1 MLGEEGGR
9 RRREK
14 EEETKEEETKEEET
28 KVKKERRVGR
38 VSKHSL
44 VYSTEVLKSGFLT
57 VNYTVVL
64 N

>member
-14 EEETKEEETKEEET
+14 EEGEGGGDKGGEE

>member
-9 RRREK
+9 RRRE
-14 EEETKEEETKEEET
+14 KEEETKEEET

-44 VYSTEVLKSGFLT
+44 VYSTEVLKSGVLT

>member
-14 EEETKEEETKEEET
+14 EEGEGGGDKGGEE

-44 VYSTEVLKSGFLT
+44 VYSTEVLKSGVLT
-57 VNYTVVL
+57 VNCREVL
-64 N
+64 